1 MAEDA
6 NPDLNMLTVQLL
18 SAYVANN
25 TVPREDLV
33 ELIRSTRAA
42 LDEPVKEVAPVAE
55 PAPVAAVSVRKSLA
69 SPDHI
74 LSMIDGKPYKTM
86 KRHLAT
92 HGMTPDEY
100 REKFGLPKTYPM
112 VAPNYSE
119 RRRAVA
125 KEVGLGRK
133 RLDEKAE
140 RNASAV
146 KAEAEKPAAEK
157 AAPGKPASAKS
168 APAKSAPAKSTK
180 APARKPRAA
189 AAETAASTPA
199 TPQARTSDGGK
210 GNGGKRNGKST
221 TLKIRTARKPAPGK
235 AE

>member
-1 MAEDA
+1 MTDSVH
-6 NPDLNMLTVQLL
+6 PDLNMLTVQLL

-25 TVPREDLV
+25 IVPREDLV

-42 LDEPVKEVAPVAE
+42 LDEPVREAAAPVE
-55 PAPVAAVSVRKSLA
+55 EAPVAAVSVRKSLA
-69 SPDHI
+69 SADHI
-74 LSMIDGKPYKTM
+74 LSMIDGKPYKTL

-112 VAPNYSE
+112 VAPSYSE

-133 RLDEKAE
+133 RSEETVQNIPVNEAPKEKA
-140 RNASAV
+140 
-146 KAEAEKPAAEK
+146 KAATARK
-157 AAPGKPASAKS
+157 AAP
-168 APAKSAPAKSTK
+168 
-180 APARKPRAA
+180 RKPRAA
-189 AAETAASTPA
+189 VADSAASVATAPKAIISAGRKAKGRKATTPRA
-199 TPQARTSDGGK
+199 KSV
-210 GNGGKRNGKST
+210 GKS
-221 TLKIRTARKPAPGK
+221 IERK

>member
-1 MAEDA
+1 MTDSVH
-6 NPDLNMLTVQLL
+6 PDLNMLAVQLL

-25 TVPREDLV
+25 IVPREDLV

-42 LDEPVKEVAPVAE
+42 LDEPVREAAAPVE
-55 PAPVAAVSVRKSLA
+55 EAPVAAVSVRKSLA
-69 SPDHI
+69 SADHI
-74 LSMIDGKPYKTM
+74 LSMIDGKPYKTL

-112 VAPNYSE
+112 VAPSYSE

-133 RLDEKAE
+133 RSEGTVQNIPVNEAPKEKA
-140 RNASAV
+140 
-146 KAEAEKPAAEK
+146 K
-157 AAPGKPASAKS
+157 AATARKAS
-168 APAKSAPAKSTK
+168 P
-180 APARKPRAA
+180 RKPRAA
-189 AAETAASTPA
+189 VADSAASVATAPKASISAGRKAKGRKATTPRA
-199 TPQARTSDGGK
+199 KSV
-210 GNGGKRNGKST
+210 GKS
-221 TLKIRTARKPAPGK
+221 IERK